1 MKLLFENWRKYLNE
15 ELAATEPGKK
25 GARRVMRRPS
35 KSEYSPLE
43 NLIEPFHALATSSQ
57 TFDEYEGQ
65 KEKIS
70 SELQKALQW
79 FIDVAKQDLS
89 FYDRIE
95 KKKGDD
101 WLEVYGAG
109 VKEEPPQGVWN
120 KELASVIASLESP
133 EKKKQFWEFIAQLPV
148 DKRDHTLTA
157 LGVKTGFV
165 SGYGSWG
172 LQARHQNQI
181 GLYTCAMQKSGS
193 LFDALKKCRGEL
205 MIRVESLTR
214 KKKGDIIVS

>member
-1 MKLLFENWRKYLNE
+1 MKVLFENWRKYLGE
-15 ELAATEPGKK
+15 ELATTAPGKK
-25 GARRVMRRPS
+25 GVRANPTHQN
-35 KSEYSPLE
+35 KIEDYPLKK
-43 NLIEPFHALATSSQ
+43 LIEPFHTLAMNSE

-109 VKEEPPQGVWN
+109 VKEEPPQGIWN
-120 KELASVIASLESP
+120 KELVSVIAGLEDS

-157 LGVKTGFV
+157 LGVKTDFV

-172 LQARHQNQI
+172 LQGSNHNQI
-181 GLYTCAMQKSGS
+181 GLYACAMEKGGS
-193 LFDALKKCRGEL
+193 LSDALKKCRRQL
-205 MIRVESLTR
+205 MIKVESLTR